1 MQCPTSI
8 FIVEFSQKL
17 TLMDALINPDMK
29 LDDLYISSFVQD
41 LIKVRVHSNLWL
53 LIWFRVWFTYTR
65 AQ

>member
-41 LIKVRVHSNLWL
+41 LIKVRVHSNL
-53 LIWFRVWFTYTR
+53 
-65 AQ
+65 

>member
-41 LIKVRVHSNLWL
+41 LIKVKQSNSNLRLFSL
-53 LIWFRVWFTYTR
+53 LI
-65 AQ
+65 